1 LARIRV
7 AVLCGIVAVAS
18 AAMILS
24 GLAQGPDPLA
34 GLTDEQKR
42 ELEAPF
48 MGVTTNGRVTTGLF
62 PIRQTGVSTS
72 PIRTAAHALL
82 NGLNADQRTRISFP
96 VDDREWRLW
105 INTPQPARQGVSLQ
119 EMSEQQRD
127 LVFGLLRA
135 SLSAKGL
142 KKTEDIMKLNETF
155 AELSNRFEVF
165 GQWKYWIT
173 VMGTPSET
181 EPWGWQLDGH
191 HCIVNYFVLGDQ
203 VVMTPTFMGSEPVRA
218 DAGKFEGTVALQD
231 EQNKGSRL
239 LTALDRAQ
247 RAKAVVANEKSGGNT
262 LAGAYKDNLVLDYA
276 GIRATEINGR
286 QREQLLDLIEEY
298 VNNERDGHARIRME
312 EVRRHIDST
321 YFVWIGSS
329 DPDGVFY
336 YRVQSPVI
344 LIEFDHQSP
353 VRPGAPRGPSRNHIH
368 TVVRTPNGNDYG
380 RDLLRQHYAQHPHAA
395 P

>member
-1 LARIRV
+1 MARIRV
-7 AVLCGIVAVAS
+7 AVLCGLVAVAS
-18 AAMILS
+18 AAMVLS

-142 KKTEDIMKLNETF
+142 KKTDDIMKLNETF
-155 AELSNRFEVF
+155 AELSKRFEDF
-165 GQWKYWIT
+165 GRWKYWIT

-191 HCIVNYFVLGDQ
+191 HCIINYFVLGDQ

-218 DAGKFEGTVALQD
+218 DAGPFKGTVALQD
-231 EQNKGSRL
+231 EQDKGSRL
-239 LTALDRAQ
+239 LAALDGPQ
-247 RAKAVVANEKSGGNT
+247 RAKAVIGSEKGGANT

-276 GIRATEINGR
+276 GVRATELDGR
-286 QREQLLDLIEEY
+286 QREQLLNLIEEY
-298 VNNERDGHARIRME
+298 VNNQKDGHARLRME

-336 YRVQSPVI
+336 YRVQNPVI
-344 LIEFDHQSP
+344 LIEFDHQSQ